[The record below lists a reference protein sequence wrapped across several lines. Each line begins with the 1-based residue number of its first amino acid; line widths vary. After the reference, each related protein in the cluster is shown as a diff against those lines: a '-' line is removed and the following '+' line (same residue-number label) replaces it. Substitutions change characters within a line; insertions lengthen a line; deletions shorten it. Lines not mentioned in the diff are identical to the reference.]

1 MSYAGKRT
9 RQERRTRQDAEKE
22 AEENEIEKRVEESPL
37 EELQGFG
44 DVAVAGFTESGV
56 SGMDI

>member
-9 RQERRTRQDAEKE
+9 RLETRTRQDAEKE
-22 AEENEIEKRVEESPL
+22 AEENEIEKRVAESPL
-37 EELQGFG
+37 EELHGFG

-56 SGMDI
+56 SGTDI